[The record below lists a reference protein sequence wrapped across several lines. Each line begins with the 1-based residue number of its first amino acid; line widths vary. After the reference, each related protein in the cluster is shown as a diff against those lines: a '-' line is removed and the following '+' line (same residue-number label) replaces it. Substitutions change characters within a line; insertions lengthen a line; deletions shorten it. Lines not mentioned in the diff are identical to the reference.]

1 MPTCD
6 EPVSA
11 GAPAPSASASP
22 TPSSA
27 EEDAV
32 VFRASERDA
41 GLLVRAE
48 VLSAVSPVFRAF
60 LALGHEPLPRVIT
73 THCPRESNAAFLELV
88 STLAFETRPSDQPPT
103 PARLTL
109 RLLQLGADAMPL
121 LFKYDVRGV
130 VKTLKTVMADELV
143 CNFTHWVATQT
154 RFQLVDALLALWKA
168 DAQQPC
174 CTDWVGDN
182 EQAIDALASAGRW
195 LEVTSSAKAE
205 CFWAGLPADLARSIA
220 KRYAR
225 LAVASHA
232 RGRP

>member
-1 MPTCD
+1 M
-6 EPVSA
+6 
-11 GAPAPSASASP
+11 
-22 TPSSA
+22 
-27 EEDAV
+27 

-143 CNFTHWVATQT
+143 CNFTHWVATQV
-154 RFQLVDALLALWKA
+154 RRAASNANLPPARRPAAPCHPRGPISRRALRRRA
-168 DAQQPC
+168 DQVPARRRAPRA
-174 CTDWVGDN
+174 VEG
-182 EQAIDALASAGRW
+182 GRAAAV
-195 LEVTSSAKAE
+195 LH
-205 CFWAGLPADLARSIA
+205 
-220 KRYAR
+220 R
-225 LAVASHA
+225 L
-232 RGRP
+232 GW